1 MMDDIFA
8 EYEAERLK
16 ALEVEL
22 AAEDAFAASAEGIA
36 LKAKQQA
43 DEHAK
48 GVRLGWWD
56 EDGNSIVS
64 EDEDEDEDEEIDE

>member
-1 MMDDIFA
+1 MTDIFA

-16 ALEVEL
+16 ALEIEL
-22 AAEDAFAASAEGIA
+22 AAEDAFAASPEGIA

-56 EDGNSIVS
+56 EDGNPIVS
-64 EDEDEDEDEEIDE
+64 EDEEDDEHEEEEV

>member
-1 MMDDIFA
+1 MIDHFA

-16 ALEVEL
+16 ALEIEL
-22 AAEDAFAASAEGIA
+22 AAEDAFAASPEGIA

-56 EDGNSIVS
+56 EDGNPIVS
-64 EDEDEDEDEEIDE
+64 EDEEDDEHEEEEV